1 MKEMARALSLGF
13 PNSIAMPLLLLFQQ
27 VMYLINQPVLNVKA
41 ILPLCNIKTYWN
53 IAVFKKRGPVIS
65 PSYYEHGPLLLS

>member
-13 PNSIAMPLLLLFQQ
+13 PNSIAMPLLLLFQL

-41 ILPLCNIKTYWN
+41 ILPSCNIKTY
-53 IAVFKKRGPVIS
+53 
-65 PSYYEHGPLLLS
+65 

>member
-13 PNSIAMPLLLLFQQ
+13 PNSIAMPLLLLFQP

-41 ILPLCNIKTYWN
+41 TLPLCNIKTY
-53 IAVFKKRGPVIS
+53 
-65 PSYYEHGPLLLS
+65 